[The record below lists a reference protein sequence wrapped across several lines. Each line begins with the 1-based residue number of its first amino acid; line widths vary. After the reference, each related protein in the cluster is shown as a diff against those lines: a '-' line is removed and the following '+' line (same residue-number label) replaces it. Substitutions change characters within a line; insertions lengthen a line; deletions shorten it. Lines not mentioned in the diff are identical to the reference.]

1 MSTHPDKTLFD
12 HDIADHLEE
21 TTRSW
26 SERPILVMLDGSD
39 INRRFPIDKREVAI
53 GRDIMSDI
61 VLHDSRC
68 SRHHA
73 KLTYRNFEQTAEAPE
88 IMLSDLDST
97 NGSFVNGVRVHE
109 YILHDRDKILLGSSL
124 FGFFMR
130 DESELEADE
139 RLYVQ
144 ARMDALTGILN
155 RGVFNVELP
164 KEFERAC
171 RYSRELS
178 LVMFDIDHFKRFNDS
193 YGHQMGDFVLQ
204 ELGHIIKTNIRGHDL
219 GARYGGEEFAIIL
232 PETSLEGALIQAE
245 RLRSAVNKHAFAR
258 DETSFCLSISL
269 GLVALEPGIH
279 DVEEFI
285 RAADQAL
292 YQAKAE
298 GRNCICWSRN
308 GRIHTG
314 TTTQ

>member
-12 HDIADHLEE
+12 HEIADHLEE

-39 INRRFPIDKREVAI
+39 TNRRFPIDKREITI

-61 VLHDSRC
+61 ILHDSRC

-73 KLTYRNFEQTAEAPE
+73 RLTYLNLEQANDAPQ
-88 IMLSDLDST
+88 IILNDLDST
-97 NGSFVNGVRVHE
+97 NGSFVNGIRVSEH
-109 YILHDRDKILLGSSL
+109 ILRDRDKILLGSSL

-144 ARMDALTGILN
+144 ARMDALTGMLN
-155 RGVFNVELP
+155 RGVFNIEVQ
-164 KEFERAC
+164 KEFERAG
-171 RYSRELS
+171 RYSRELA
-178 LVMFDIDHFKRFNDS
+178 LVMFDIDHFKCFNDT

-204 ELGHIIKTNIRGHDL
+204 ELGRIIKTNIRGHDL

-245 RLRSAVNKHAFAR
+245 RLRSAVNNHSFTR
-258 DETSFCLSISL
+258 GETSFCLSISL
-269 GLVALEPGIH
+269 GLVALEPCIQ
-279 DVEEFI
+279 DVEGFI
-285 RAADQAL
+285 QAADRAL

-308 GRIHTG
+308 GRVNTG
-314 TTTQ
+314 SSTK